1 MSLRRTAL
9 VRRTELRRTEL
20 ARTAPMQ
27 RSREKRLSRAQTT
40 RKPPRD
46 TGPSLNVRRRVLG
59 RADGCCEVCGRQLYG
74 DDGWGS
80 FPHSFHHRRPRG
92 MGGTSRGDAN
102 SPANLLLVCGSATT
116 PDGCHALIEVQRA
129 VATAQ
134 GWLLRQGQD
143 PLEVPVRLYAYPP
156 GLTYLNRDGGV
167 RPAA

>member
-1 MSLRRTAL
+1 MSLRHTAL

-27 RSREKRLSRAQTT
+27 RSREKRLSRAQTAG
-40 RKPPRD
+40 KAPRD
-46 TGPSLNVRRRVLG
+46 TGPSTNVRRVVLG

-92 MGGTSRGDAN
+92 MGGTSRADAN

-116 PDGCHALIEVQRA
+116 PDGCHALIETQRVLA
-129 VATAQ
+129 LST
-134 GWLLRQGQD
+134 GWLLRQDED
-143 PLEVPVRLYAYPP
+143 PLQVAVVLHAYP
-156 GLTYLNRDGGV
+156 GERTYLHHDGGV